1 MVKIE
6 KIIEDSTASKAGLKA
21 SDKIITINGQKI
33 NDYIDYLYQISEA
46 VIDLKVKRADN
57 TIQEFQLQRKID
69 EELGIEFKEIIFD
82 GLKQCKNN
90 CVFCFVKQQPPNMRD
105 SLMQKDDDYRFS
117 FLQGSFITLSNLKK
131 Y

>member
-90 CVFCFVKQQPPNMRD
+90 CVFV
-105 SLMQKDDDYRFS
+105 L
-117 FLQGSFITLSNLKK
+117 
-131 Y
+131 